1 MLYKLQNI
9 PSYVSSFLP
18 GKLHNSLS
26 QLRQKKHPTQ
36 GLDWDTK
43 AFCVPD
49 FSILLLHTLL
59 GGNRDSTKIK
69 EKMKR
74 RSMERRERK
83 MKLQERN
90 LYRERKSFLK
100 ILKSF
105 LFFLLIYIFKFFYNK
120 HELFT
125 PGMYLI
131 NKWISFKLSPF
142 MARDHIS
149 FFLYGRVLIVIINKK
164 WHLFISPTKIQS
176 HLRYNHR
183 SQDMEG

>member
-59 GGNRDSTKIK
+59 GGNRDSVYCDSTYV
-69 EKMKR
+69 
-74 RSMERRERK
+74 RSLGRGIWYLPIGDGDFTIGHR
-83 MKLQERN
+83 
-90 LYRERKSFLK
+90 
-100 ILKSF
+100 
-105 LFFLLIYIFKFFYNK
+105 YI
-120 HELFT
+120 
-125 PGMYLI
+125 
-131 NKWISFKLSPF
+131 LSPECPGQSKLPRQQR
-142 MARDHIS
+142 MSAWAPPSAVCRCSSLCSWPHV
-149 FFLYGRVLIVIINKK
+149 FLALRFGFHVWTRVPWLWPFVLSEKT
-164 WHLFISPTKIQS
+164 HFSS
-176 HLRYNHR
+176 C
-183 SQDMEG
+183 